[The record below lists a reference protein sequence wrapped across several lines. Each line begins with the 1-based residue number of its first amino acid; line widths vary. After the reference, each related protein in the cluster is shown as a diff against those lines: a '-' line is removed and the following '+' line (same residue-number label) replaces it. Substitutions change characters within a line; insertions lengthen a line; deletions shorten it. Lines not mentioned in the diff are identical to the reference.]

1 MPTVHRT
8 GAFARSAR
16 LSPLSG
22 WFPRRIRDNC
32 HAHKVGRMTTQPAA
46 DDAVAVAAQ
55 GARLTRGI
63 TATWWYTIIAVLFF
77 ELILVL
83 VWAVALLEDGLDRTS
98 LAIIGIG
105 GLVWVA
111 ATVMLLF
118 AYRHRLEGE
127 PVARWSRVLLPL
139 LITVAFALVAG
150 FTSGIWAVG
159 VLPLAQSLVL
169 LNWPPGVRL
178 RIVVLVTLV
187 LAALW
192 FVDARI
198 ALEETGSISTGRN
211 WWLLAFYSTSLP
223 MMSVLSLWWWDVLV
237 TIDRARAS
245 EARLAATQERLRVA
259 TDVHDLQG
267 HHLQVIALQ
276 LELAERLMERDPD
289 AALAQLRASRASV
302 DEARQGTRDLA
313 LRFRSVPL
321 RDELANAVDLLRA
334 AGTHAEAI
342 VDPDSALAPAAVL
355 GPVIR
360 ETTTN
365 VLRHGGG
372 QWARLSLTREGS
384 SWRYSITNDAGG
396 HSATDSSG
404 SGLEGLARRAADAG
418 GTIEIRREKEFAV
431 IMTIPT
437 TPPAAKETER

>member
-1 MPTVHRT
+1 MTSQ
-8 GAFARSAR
+8 SA
-16 LSPLSG
+16 PE
-22 WFPRRIRDNC
+22 
-32 HAHKVGRMTTQPAA
+32 
-46 DDAVAVAAQ
+46 VAVATAAR

-63 TATWWYTIIAVLFF
+63 TATWWYTIIAVIFL
-77 ELILVL
+77 EVMLVL
-83 VWAVALLEDGLDRTS
+83 IFMVALLERGHGRTS
-98 LAIIGIG
+98 AVVVGIG
-105 GLVWVA
+105 GLLWVA
-111 ATVMLLF
+111 STVMLLF
-118 AYRHRLEGE
+118 AYRQRTESG
-127 PVARWSRVLLPL
+127 PIARWSRVLIPL
-139 LITVAFALVAG
+139 LVTVAFAVTAG
-150 FTSGIWAVG
+150 LISGIWAFG
-159 VLPLAQSLVL
+159 VMPLAQSLVL

-198 ALEETGSISTGRN
+198 TLAETGSISVGTN
-211 WWLLAFYSTSLP
+211 WWLIAFYSTSLP
-223 MMSVLSLWWWDVLV
+223 MMSILSLWWWDVLV
-237 TIDRARAS
+237 TLDRARAS
-245 EARLAATQERLRVA
+245 EARLGATQERLRVA

-276 LELAERLMERDPD
+276 LELAERLMERDPE

-334 AGTHAEAI
+334 AGTNAEAT

-372 QWARLSLTREGS
+372 QWARLSLTREGD
-384 SWRYSITNDAGG
+384 SWRYSITNDAGSHG
-396 HSATDSSG
+396 ATDSSG
-404 SGLEGLARRAADAG
+404 SGLEGLARRATDAG

-431 IMTIPT
+431 IMTVPAMPGT
-437 TPPAAKETER
+437 TKETER

>member
-1 MPTVHRT
+1 MTSQ
-8 GAFARSAR
+8 SA
-16 LSPLSG
+16 PE
-22 WFPRRIRDNC
+22 
-32 HAHKVGRMTTQPAA
+32 
-46 DDAVAVAAQ
+46 DAVATAAR

-83 VWAVALLEDGLDRTS
+83 VWTVTLVEDGLGRAS
-98 LAIIGIG
+98 LAVIGIG
-105 GLVWVA
+105 GLIWVA
-111 ATVMLLF
+111 ATMMLLF
-118 AYRHRLEGE
+118 AYRHRSEAE
-127 PVARWSRVLLPL
+127 PIARWSRVIIPL

-150 FTSGIWAVG
+150 FVSGIWALG

-178 RIVVLVTLV
+178 RIVILVTLI

-198 ALEETGSISTGRN
+198 TLAETGSIGTGTN
-211 WWLLAFYSTSLP
+211 WWLIAFYSTSLP
-223 MMSVLSLWWWDVLV
+223 MMSILSLWWWDVLV
-237 TIDRARAS
+237 TLDRARAS
-245 EARLAATQERLRVA
+245 EARLGATQERLRVA

-334 AGTHAEAI
+334 AGTNAEAT

-372 QWARLSLTREGS
+372 QWARLSLTREGD

-396 HSATDSSG
+396 HGATDSSG

-431 IMTIPT
+431 IMTV
-437 TPPAAKETER
+437 PAMPGTMKETER